1 MDEIQQQR
9 QELGDNLQQLENKV
23 RDTVDWRVQF
33 SERPMAGIG
42 IAFAGGFLLSMLMPG
57 GGESKGRSSQTYEMS
72 NYRVDDDAT
81 RAQPVSYRYQ
91 YPPSDRGEHKG
102 RSMMA
107 TPEMKEVTDTLENIR
122 GAVMGMAA
130 SRLRDFLAEAVPGFA
145 NEYEEA
151 RKSRG
156 ASEATKL
163 SDDAKA
169 NARPA
174 TQMTDSDRQRT
185 MQDMTSQTPHYTER
199 TSDTISTPRT

>member
-33 SERPMAGIG
+33 SERPMAGLG

-57 GGESKGRSSQTYEMS
+57 GGDSKSQSSPTYDSS

-81 RAQPVSYRYQ
+81 RAQPISYRYQ
-91 YPPSDRGEHKG
+91 PSDRGEHKS

-145 NEYEEA
+145 DEYEEA

-156 ASEATKL
+156 ASDATKL
-163 SDDAKA
+163 GDDAKA

-174 TQMTDSDRQRT
+174 TQMADTDRQQN
-185 MQDMTSQTPHYTER
+185 MQGMTSQTPPYTER
-199 TSDTISTPRT
+199 ATSSVSTPRA